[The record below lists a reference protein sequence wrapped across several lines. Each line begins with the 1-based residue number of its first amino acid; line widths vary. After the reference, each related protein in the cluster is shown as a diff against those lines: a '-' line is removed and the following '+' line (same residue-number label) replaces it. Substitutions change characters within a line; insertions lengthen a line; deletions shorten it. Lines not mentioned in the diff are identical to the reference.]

1 MMRLTCSLADIRIS
15 EDIDAVLLPHEPP
28 PGDGQ
33 HEDRDRPRRRR
44 LLHMTPRKG
53 WGDCQRCGARADLG
67 FIEVQERLLAVC
79 VDCYVA
85 FFNLPEDHPAKQGD
99 PR

>member
-1 MMRLTCSLADIRIS
+1 
-15 EDIDAVLLPHEPP
+15 
-28 PGDGQ
+28 
-33 HEDRDRPRRRR
+33 
-44 LLHMTPRKG
+44 MTPRKG
-53 WGDCQRCGARADLG
+53 LGDCQRCGLETDLG
-67 FIEVQERLLAVC
+67 FIEVQEWLLAVC

>member
-1 MMRLTCSLADIRIS
+1 
-15 EDIDAVLLPHEPP
+15 
-28 PGDGQ
+28 
-33 HEDRDRPRRRR
+33 
-44 LLHMTPRKG
+44 MTPRKG
-53 WGDCQRCGARADLG
+53 LGDCQRCGLEADLADLG